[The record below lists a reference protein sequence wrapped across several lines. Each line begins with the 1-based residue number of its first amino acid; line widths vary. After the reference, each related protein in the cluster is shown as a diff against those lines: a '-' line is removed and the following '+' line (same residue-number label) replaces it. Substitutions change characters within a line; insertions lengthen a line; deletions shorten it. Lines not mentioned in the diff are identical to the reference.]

1 MRLVCMT
8 KEEVAKDVA
17 NRILSLVKKKP
28 NCVLGLATGST
39 PIESYNEIIKESK
52 ERGLSFEDVVTFNL
66 DEYVNN
72 NDFSQSYRYFMDSH
86 LFDFIDIRKENT
98 NFPPENNPSSY
109 DEKIRNAGGIDFQ
122 ILGIGSDGHIAFNE
136 PGTSF
141 ESKTHIADLKEETIK
156 DNSRF
161 FLSIDDVP
169 TQAVTMGLAT
179 IMEAKEIV
187 LLAFGKNKAKAVAA
201 MFRKPDISCPASILN
216 QHDNVT
222 VYCDEEAIGLLKE

>member
-1 MRLVCMT
+1 MKLICMT

-17 NRILSLVKKKP
+17 DRILNLVEKKP

-39 PIESYNEIIKESK
+39 PIDSYNEIIKGSK
-52 ERGLSFEDVVTFNL
+52 ERQISFKDVVTFNL

-72 NDFSQSYRYFMDSH
+72 NDFSQSYRFFMDSH
-86 LFDFIDIRKENT
+86 LFDFIDVKKENT
-98 NFPPENNPSSY
+98 NFPPETNPSSY
-109 DEKIRNAGGIDFQ
+109 DEKIRKAGGIDFQ

-141 ESKTHIADLKEETIK
+141 DSMTHIADLKEETIK

-161 FLSIDDVP
+161 FASISDVP
-169 TQAVTMGLAT
+169 TQAVTMGLST

-187 LLAFGKNKAKAVAA
+187 LLAFGKNKAKAIAA
-201 MFRKPDISCPASILN
+201 MFKDPDISCPASILN
-216 QHDNVT
+216 RHDNVT
-222 VYCDEEAIGLLKE
+222 IYCDKDAMELLK

>member
-52 ERGLSFEDVVTFNL
+52 ERGISFEDVVTFNL